1 MDNRFATHQ
10 KIVQIS
16 WKSDRFLLVLSVK
29 KYAHC
34 VMSLPLL
41 FIFYWS
47 WAFLKFCM
55 PALLSLCFI
64 FNLLLK
70 LNRKDY
76 SEKNYIP
83 ICARQFSSSSET
95 FSAIWEFSFF
105 SEIFVRPTLFVRHGW
120 LVLQMALLLLF
131 PWRYLSFTILID
143 VPWMWVNFNSLVQL
157 AEIEFVPKVKKW
169 KLKFLSRLSDMQHFW
184 LIKFRLC
191 RYLLWWWYK
200 MTGYITRFFLKK
212 FTVHLYVC

>member
-1 MDNRFATHQ
+1 M
-10 KIVQIS
+10 
-16 WKSDRFLLVLSVK
+16 LLVK
-29 KYAHC
+29 KCAHC
-34 VMSLPLL
+34 VMSFPLL

-55 PALLSLCFI
+55 PALLSLFFI

-120 LVLQMALLLLF
+120 LVSQMSLLLLS
-131 PWRYLSFTILID
+131 PWVFGKKYCFLTISID
-143 VPWMWVNFNSLVQL
+143 VAWMVVNFNSLVQL
-157 AEIEFVPKVKKW
+157 AEIEFVSKVEK
-169 KLKFLSRLSDMQHFW
+169 
-184 LIKFRLC
+184 
-191 RYLLWWWYK
+191 
-200 MTGYITRFFLKK
+200 
-212 FTVHLYVC
+212 